1 MMPMMLIFC
10 TVNLVFVSAA
20 MSSAKAATINSS
32 SQIIAVDM
40 IPYSSILCFTIDIF
54 LPGRYVFIILISGS
68 E

>member
-20 MSSAKAATINSS
+20 MSSAKATTINSS

-40 IPYSSILCFTIDIF
+40 IPYSSITFLLLIF
-54 LPGRYVFIILISGS
+54 SFREGMLLLY
-68 E
+68 

>member
-20 MSSAKAATINSS
+20 MSSARATTINSS

-40 IPYSSILCFTIDIF
+40 IPYSSIIIF
-54 LPGRYVFIILISGS
+54 YY
-68 E
+68 

>member
-20 MSSAKAATINSS
+20 MSSAKATTINSS
-32 SQIIAVDM
+32 SQIIVVDM
-40 IPYSSILCFTIDIF
+40 IPYSSIDIF